1 MLVYK
6 SLILAAKGE
15 TERFMVRYHQSE
27 QIYCHMRLV
36 NIDFLRPLII
46 LLIVVNHV
54 FAIYA
59 GVWESPWENA
69 ENVEIY
75 KWIQR
80 VAICCSLQLFTFI
93 SGYIYAFQVKRGG
106 IQSFKQLI

>member
-1 MLVYK
+1 
-6 SLILAAKGE
+6 
-15 TERFMVRYHQSE
+15 
-27 QIYCHMRLV
+27 MRLV

-59 GVWESPWENA
+59 GVWDSPWENA
-69 ENVEIY
+69 ENIEIY

-93 SGYIYAFQVKRGG
+93 SGYIYAFQVKRAG
-106 IQSFKQLI
+106 IQSFKQLILKKAHRLLIPYVFFGTYISSL

>member
-46 LLIVVNHV
+46 VVIERVMNV
-54 FAIYA
+54 
-59 GVWESPWENA
+59 GVRLPSKD
-69 ENVEIY
+69 VY
-75 KWIQR
+75 
-80 VAICCSLQLFTFI
+80 V
-93 SGYIYAFQVKRGG
+93 Y
-106 IQSFKQLI
+106 